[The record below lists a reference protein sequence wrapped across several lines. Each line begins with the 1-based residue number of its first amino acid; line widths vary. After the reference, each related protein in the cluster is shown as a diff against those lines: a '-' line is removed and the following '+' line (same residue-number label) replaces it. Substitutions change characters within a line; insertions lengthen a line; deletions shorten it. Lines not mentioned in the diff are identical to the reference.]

1 MSFILQNRLKRR
13 LKRAFKILL
22 VLYIMIGASLY
33 FLQEKILFLPTTLS
47 QDYEYEFRYPFEEL
61 FLKTEEEVSINA
73 IHFKTEN
80 PKGVILYFHGNAGD
94 LSRWGIIGEH
104 FVSLNYDV
112 LIMDYR
118 TYGKSKGKLSEQ
130 GFYDDADYCYNY
142 ILQYYN
148 EEDIVLYGRSL
159 GTGVATYLAS
169 KHQPKQLIL
178 ETPYYSIL
186 DVARQRFPILPVKGL
201 LKYEFPSNVFISSVK
216 CPITMFHGTE
226 DSVIPY
232 ESAQKLK
239 AVSPTSLTT
248 FITIEGGEHNNL
260 ISFEKYKAGI
270 ISILE

>member
-1 MSFILQNRLKRR
+1 MSFTRQNPIRKR
-13 LKRAFKILL
+13 LKRAFKTLLIL
-22 VLYIMIGASLY
+22 YAMIGASLY
-33 FLQEKILFLPTTLS
+33 FFQEKILFLPTTLA
-47 QDYEYEFRYPFEEL
+47 QDYQYEFRYPFEEL
-61 FLKTEEEVSINA
+61 FFETEANVSINA

-118 TYGKSKGKLSEQ
+118 TYGKSTGKLNEQ
-130 GFYDDADYCYNY
+130 GFYDDAEYCYNY
-142 ILQYYN
+142 LLQYYT

-159 GTGVATYLAS
+159 GTGIATYLAS
-169 KHQPKQLIL
+169 KHQPRQLIL

-186 DVARQRFPILPVKGL
+186 DVAKQRFPILPVTAL
-201 LKYEFPSNVFISSVK
+201 LKYKFPSNEFITSVS

-226 DSVIPY
+226 DTVIPY
-232 ESAQKLK
+232 SSAQKLK
-239 AVSPTSLTT
+239 SAAPEKQTN
-248 FITIEGGEHNNL
+248 FITIERGEHNNL